1 MNPLR
6 RLSPLQIALAVSGL
20 AHAGLLMLH
29 FVAPI
34 QPERVLR
41 ESPLAVVLVNGQ
53 DETAPEQASAVA
65 QANLAGGGSRGSG
78 RISSS
83 LPNAERSQ
91 AGDSPDEADAA
102 EQQQARD
109 SRQATRPLLASL
121 RLHDAA
127 QLHSPP
133 GDASASDLERERRQQ
148 ALLNR
153 LAEIEQRINTEASG
167 PRQRYIGAA
176 TREAVYAHY
185 YAELRRQIEERGTAE
200 FPAVAGRKLFGELTL
215 LITVEHE
222 GRVLATELLQGSG
235 SEALDLRA
243 QALVRGMNFGRF
255 DPALRQQADRVVVAS
270 RFRFTRGGGRDGQGQ
285 GQP

>member
-34 QPERVLR
+34 EPERVLR

-53 DETAPEQASAVA
+53 DEAAPEQPSAVA
-65 QANLAGGGSRGSG
+65 QANLAGSGSEGKG
-78 RISSS
+78 RVSSP
-83 LPNAERSQ
+83 LQNAERSQ
-91 AGDSPDEADAA
+91 AGDSPDEADATGR
-102 EQQQARD
+102 RD
-109 SRQATRPLLASL
+109 HHQTARPLLASL
-121 RLHDAA
+121 RLRDAA
-127 QLHSPP
+127 QPLPRSPQE
-133 GDASASDLERERRQQ
+133 DASASDPERERRQQ
-148 ALLNR
+148 ALLSR

-176 TREAVYAHY
+176 TREAVYASY
-185 YAELRRQIEERGTAE
+185 YAELRRQIEARGTAE

-215 LITVEHE
+215 LITVDHE

-255 DPALRQQADRVVVAS
+255 DPTLRQQADRVVVAS
-270 RFRFTRGGGRDGQGQ
+270 RFRFTRGGDAPGAW
-285 GQP
+285 

>member
-6 RLSPLQIALAVSGL
+6 RLTPLQIALAVSGL

-34 QPERVLR
+34 QPGRVLR
-41 ESPLAVVLVNGQ
+41 ESPLAVVLVNGL
-53 DETAPEQASAVA
+53 DEAAPEQASAVA
-65 QANLAGGGSRGSG
+65 QANLAGGGSEDQG
-78 RISSS
+78 RASSP
-83 LPNAERSQ
+83 LPNAERNQ
-91 AGDSPDEADAA
+91 AGDSPDEADPT
-102 EQQQARD
+102 ERRPQD
-109 SRQATRPLLASL
+109 SRQTATPLLASL

-127 QLHSPP
+127 QPRPHSPQA
-133 GDASASDLERERRQQ
+133 DTSASDQERERRQQ

-153 LAEIEQRINTEASG
+153 LTEIEQRINSEASG

-176 TREAVYAHY
+176 TREAVYARY

-200 FPAVAGRKLFGELTL
+200 FPSVAGRKLFGELTL
-215 LITVEHE
+215 LLTVDHE

-270 RFRFTRGGGRDGQGQ
+270 RFRFTRGNDAQGAQ
-285 GQP
+285 

>member
-41 ESPLAVVLVNGQ
+41 ESPLAVVLVNEQ
-53 DETAPEQASAVA
+53 DEAAPEQASAVA
-65 QANLAGGGSRGSG
+65 QANLAGGGSKSSG
-78 RISSS
+78 RISSP

-91 AGDSPDEADAA
+91 AGDSPDEADAT
-102 EQQQARD
+102 EHQAQD

-148 ALLNR
+148 ALLDR

-215 LITVEHE
+215 LITVDHE
-222 GRVLATELLQGSG
+222 GRVLATELVQGSG

-270 RFRFTRGGGRDGQGQ
+270 RFRFTRGDAPELQ
-285 GQP
+285 

>member
-65 QANLAGGGSRGSG
+65 QANLAGGGSRASG
-78 RISSS
+78 RISSP

-102 EQQQARD
+102 EQQARD
-109 SRQATRPLLASL
+109 SRQATRPLLTSL

-200 FPAVAGRKLFGELTL
+200 FPTVAGRKLFGELTL

-222 GRVLATELLQGSG
+222 GRVLATELVQGSG

-270 RFRFTRGGGRDGQGQ
+270 RFRFTRGGGDTQGQ

>member
-1 MNPLR
+1 VNPLR
-6 RLSPLQIALAVSGL
+6 QLTPLQIALAVSGL
-20 AHAGLLMLH
+20 VHAGLLMLH

-34 QPERVLR
+34 KPERVLR

-53 DETAPEQASAVA
+53 NEAAPEQASAVA
-65 QANLAGGGSRGSG
+65 QANLSGGGNEASG
-78 RISSS
+78 RASSPM
-83 LPNAERSQ
+83 PNAERSQ
-91 AGDSPDEADAA
+91 AGDAPDEADPA
-102 EQQQARD
+102 ERQARD
-109 SRQATRPLLASL
+109 SRQAATPLLASL
-121 RLHDAA
+121 RLQDAT
-127 QLHSPP
+127 QSLPP
-133 GDASASDLERERRQQ
+133 LTPADASESDPERERRQQ
-148 ALLNR
+148 ALLSQ

-215 LITVEHE
+215 LLTIDHE
-222 GRVLATELLQGSG
+222 GQVLATELLQGSG

-270 RFRFTRGGGRDGQGQ
+270 RFRFTRGNAQGAQ
-285 GQP
+285 